1 VKRQGGHGGARPE
14 SNVMPDEHLVPP
26 VDLKDAWVQPIAL
39 AFFFAIPV
47 CFPTYSSSVLLFAAS
62 VCIPLQAWCI
72 SLSIWARDN
81 QLTGD
86 VEVDRQR
93 IVDATASHLHLASV
107 LTPIH
112 TILCLLI
119 GLAFLL
125 SIKLIGLLDYVF
137 LLLLCVFG
145 IALCLFVPEESVRRR
160 ADWVLETLDKPR
172 WRLLGGVRKSAL
184 LLIAL
189 ALVSLVVGSVVLG
202 ADSEEEFVALLLGPA
217 CVVGAFLYVPYT
229 SIDYHKWKRFTGLR
243 EAGWA
248 AVAEAY
254 VSKSSE
260 LPIWCVQCDKQGF
273 IFVDDAEQPYF
284 VVCKRCGWET
294 SEVFCPKCVI
304 GGEFVEDVDKRPT
317 SWRCPE
323 CGTEYNLPQ
332 SFYDEPVPLYLEED
346 LSQPGDR

>member
-47 CFPTYSSSVLLFAAS
+47 CFPTYSSGVLLFAAS

-107 LTPIH
+107 LTPID

-145 IALCLFVPEESVRRR
+145 IALCLFVPEESVRMR
-160 ADWVLETLDKPR
+160 ADWVMETLDKPR

-254 VSKSSE
+254 VSTSGE

-304 GGEFVEDVDKRPT
+304 GGEFVEDVGKRPT
-317 SWRCPE
+317 
-323 CGTEYNLPQ
+323 
-332 SFYDEPVPLYLEED
+332 
-346 LSQPGDR
+346 